1 MPPCTPLPL
10 KNNVDNQLHFPAF
23 TPTFALYPQISPS
36 LEPFRTLK
44 GRFRPQPVDKY
55 VDNEFM
61 AFSRDVGRGY
71 G

>member
-1 MPPCTPLPL
+1 
-10 KNNVDNQLHFPAF
+10 VDNQLLFLTF

-36 LEPFRTLK
+36 LEPFGSLK
-44 GRFRPQPVDKY
+44 GRFRPQPVDNY
-55 VDNEFM
+55 VDNDFR